1 MSIDGYVACICEGA
15 AEKVIIDLLLDNDK
29 LIFNRKQMID
39 RQVIPCRDGKSF
51 EVRYLRKGFDQKIT
65 VYRILDSRREKFKM
79 SKAYAEKI
87 EIVNVITAPEIEM
100 LVIFNEDKY
109 KDYKKSGLKPNEY
122 CKSHLR
128 YKDIKSYLFIKEYFK
143 DISKLVLCIK
153 QYKSKSAV
161 RNGEFSLHDLLK
173 PEFQ

>member
-1 MSIDGYVACICEGA
+1 MSIEVYVACICEGA
-15 AEKVIIDLLLDNDK
+15 AEKAIIDSLLDNDK
-29 LIFNRKQMID
+29 LIFNRIQMID
-39 RQVIPCRDGKSF
+39 RQVIRCRDGKNF
-51 EVRYLRKGFDQKIT
+51 EARYLRKGFDKKIT
-65 VYRILDSRREKFKM
+65 VYRILDSRRENFKL

-87 EIVNVITAPEIEM
+87 DIVNVITAPEIEM

-122 CKSHLR
+122 CKSHLK
-128 YKDIKSYLFIKEYFK
+128 YKDVKSYSFIYEYFK
-143 DISKLVLCIK
+143 DTSKLVLSIK

-161 RNGEFSLHDLLK
+161 RNGEFSLYDLLK